1 MVLKTRISKVKNVET
16 KTIQI
21 IKLLVPTGTRTKYAS
36 AEGSVSSP
44 GELHCWNAP
53 ELLL

>member
-21 IKLLVPTGTRTKYAS
+21 IKLLAPMWRKDQVC
-36 AEGSVSSP
+36 P
-44 GELHCWNAP
+44 G
-53 ELLL
+53 